1 MGEGILP
8 DGNLPGGEGRF
19 QPLLYNKMG
28 TGEGRFQMNEQLFLA
43 YRNNG
48 QPPLSLL
55 YPSPILLMSRVGD
68 GWTPCFL
75 SLLPHYF
82 KGRG

>member
-43 YRNNG
+43 YRNA
-48 QPPLSLL
+48 QWATPIISSL
-55 YPSPILLMSRVGD
+55 P
-68 GWTPCFL
+68 
-75 SLLPHYF
+75 LPHSF
-82 KGRG
+82 HEPGGGWMDPMLSFFTALCRG